1 MIRVILPSQLED
13 YTDRLREV
21 ELDLPI
27 ADGGEATLA
36 DVIAAL
42 ESRFRGL
49 AFRIIDEQGNIR
61 RHIAIFIG
69 ESMVRTLRVP
79 VHKNARVQ
87 IVGALSGG

>member
-21 ELDLPI
+21 ELDLPMQE
-27 ADGGEATLA
+27 GSETSLA

-61 RHIAIFIG
+61 RHIAIFVG
-69 ESMVRTLRVP
+69 ESMVRTLQVP
-79 VHKNARVQ
+79 VHTNSRVQ

>member
-1 MIRVILPSQLED
+1 MIRVFLPSQLED

-21 ELDLPI
+21 ELDLQSPHG
-27 ADGGEATLA
+27 AAVTLA

-61 RHIAIFIG
+61 RHIAIFVG
-69 ESMVRTLRVP
+69 ETMVRGLQVP
-79 VHKNARVQ
+79 VHENARVQ

>member
-21 ELDLPI
+21 ELDLPMS
-27 ADGGEATLA
+27 DGGEATLA

-61 RHIAIFIG
+61 RHIAIFVG
-69 ESMVRTLRVP
+69 ESMVRTLQAP
-79 VHKNARVQ
+79 VRENARVQ

>member
-13 YTDRLREV
+13 YTNRLREV
-21 ELDLPI
+21 ELDLPMS
-27 ADGGEATLA
+27 ADRETTLA

-69 ESMVRTLRVP
+69 ESMVRTLQVP
-79 VHKNARVQ
+79 VRNNARVQ